1 MREKHPRKG
10 GKIDGDFFF
19 CLALII
25 AACFLLSIS
34 STTIKV
40 DENSLGPFFWPKV
53 ILVGMLICGAMK
65 LFFHLRKRKSIS
77 EDNHVNVPTNYK
89 ALIFAVVLTFGYF
102 LGIVLVGYPIASL
115 IFVIAL
121 SYLGGIRS
129 IKLLASVSVGLT
141 LITSILFVGVMYISL
156 PRGVWIFYDIT
167 NWFFSLIKF

>member
-1 MREKHPRKG
+1 MRGKHLMRS

-19 CLALII
+19 CVVLII
-25 AACFLLSIS
+25 VACFLLSIS
-34 STTIKV
+34 STPLKV
-40 DENSLGPFFWPKV
+40 DETSLGPFFWPKV
-53 ILVGMLICGAMK
+53 ILVGMLICGVIK
-65 LFFHLRKRKSIS
+65 LVFHLRKRKAMS
-77 EDNHVNVPTNYK
+77 EDNHASVPTNYK

-102 LGIVLVGYPIASL
+102 LGIVLIGYPIASL

-129 IKLLASVSVGLT
+129 SKLLASISVGLT

-156 PRGVWIFYDIT
+156 PRGEWIFYPIT

>member
-1 MREKHPRKG
+1 MKG
-10 GKIDGDFFF
+10 GKIDADFFF

-25 AACFLLSIS
+25 VACFLLSIS
-34 STTIKV
+34 STHLKV

-53 ILVGMLICGAMK
+53 MLVGMLICGVMK
-65 LFFHLRKRKSIS
+65 LVFHLRKRKAMS
-77 EDNHVNVPTNYK
+77 EDNHVSVPTNYK

-102 LGIVLVGYPIASL
+102 LGIVLIGYPVASL
-115 IFVIAL
+115 MFVIAL

-156 PRGVWIFYDIT
+156 PRGVWIFYNIT
-167 NWFFSLIKF
+167 NWFFSLIKFKV